1 MTSEAGNSCKTLS
14 QLCCNNLILRSQA
27 LSEEQV
33 AHFDLKCDNVLLEP
47 LPGVDEE
54 AFWAPVSDQL
64 PFEVVLAD
72 FGDSCDFSCSD
83 HKFTTR

>member
-1 MTSEAGNSCKTLS
+1 MWESFITLL
-14 QLCCNNLILRSQA
+14 QHLVLQTQA

-83 HKFTTR
+83 RKFTTR